1 VFWEIP
7 IRRLRTTASPQ
18 EQEALILAA
27 AAEEFARVGV
37 RRSSLALVA
46 DQAGVSRRTLYRR
59 FPTKEDLL
67 YAVVSDLA
75 GSILAELAHTVSG
88 LGVPDTV
95 VEVFCIAVQK
105 AKTDGILRQLTVSEP
120 QTLGALLGF
129 VGPDMNLILGKVID
143 LAVLQARRAGASMD
157 ERQLRIAVEAMI
169 RLTTSLMNSPSAVVD
184 LDDPA
189 AARAY
194 AAQILAPM
202 IW

>member
-1 VFWEIP
+1 M
-7 IRRLRTTASPQ
+7 
-18 EQEALILAA
+18 ILAA
-27 AAEEFARVGV
+27 AADEFSRVGV
-37 RRSSLALVA
+37 RRSSLASVA

-75 GSILAELAHTVSG
+75 GSILGELAHTMAG
-88 LGVPDTV
+88 LTAGDAV
-95 VEVFCIAVQK
+95 VEVFCVAVQK
-105 AKTDGILRQLTVSEP
+105 VKTDHLLHQLMVSEP

-129 VGPDMNLILGKVID
+129 VGPDMNAILSKVID
-143 LAVLQARRAGASMD
+143 LAVEQSRRAGASMD
-157 ERQLRIAVEAMI
+157 ERQLRIAIEAMI

-194 AAQILAPM
+194 AVQILAPM

>member
-1 VFWEIP
+1 M
-7 IRRLRTTASPQ
+7 
-18 EQEALILAA
+18 
-27 AAEEFARVGV
+27 GV

-75 GSILAELAHTVSG
+75 GSILAELAQTVSG
-88 LGVPDTV
+88 LGVRDTV

-105 AKTDGILRQLTVSEP
+105 AKTEGVLRQLTVSEP

-157 ERQLRIAVEAMI
+157 EQQLRIAVEAMI

-194 AAQILAPM
+194 AVQILAPM
-202 IW
+202 VW